1 MVVVTVVDAARF
13 PARDGASRHV
23 DGASRHVA
31 VQASLICAQLNVR
44 EDRAVELSATRVL
57 TSL

>member
-13 PARDGASRHV
+13 PAR